1 MMRRFGF
8 LEDSLSAEIRFGTI
22 AALAA
27 AVIEVLTKVRRFI
40 LVLVYWSL
48 LISIGIN
55 EGKKS
60 ATSIA
65 VNEFE

>member
-8 LEDSLSAEIRFGTI
+8 LEDSLSVEIRFGTI

-40 LVLVYWSL
+40 FVLVYWSL
-48 LISIGIN
+48 LLSVEIDK
-55 EGKKS
+55 GKKS
-60 ATSIA
+60 ANSIA